1 MNFEKKPI
9 IIAGPCS
16 VENYEQIMTVAQSV
30 KLLGVEYFRAGAF
43 KPRTRKNSFSGLGEE
58 GLKYLLEVKEKL
70 GLKIVSEIM
79 SEEDLELFQKYK
91 IDILQIGARN
101 MQNFSLLERI
111 GKTNIPVLLKR
122 GPSADFDEIVGAIER
137 LEKNQVIF
145 CLRGLKIMQTKNLLI
160 DEKIQTTL
168 VEHNPWQQK
177 FYRNYIDI
185 EDINKIKNLDI
196 IKKRNILVI
205 YDPSHSCGIA
215 SDVSKISLEALRNG
229 ADGIIIE
236 VHNNPSEALSD
247 SKQQIGLDEFEN
259 LLNQIE
265 K

>member
-16 VENYEQIMTVAQSV
+16 VESYQQIMTIAQKIKS
-30 KLLGVEYFRAGAF
+30 LGIEYLRAGAF

-58 GLKYLLEVKEKL
+58 GLKYLLEVKEKF

-91 IDILQIGARN
+91 VDVLQIGARN
-101 MQNFSLLERI
+101 MQNFRLLERI

-137 LEKNQVIF
+137 LENNKVIF
-145 CLRGLKIMQTKNLLI
+145 CLRGLKIMQTENLII
-160 DEKIQTTL
+160 DKKIQQIL
-168 VEHNPWQQK
+168 VDNNPWQHGEH
-177 FYRNYIDI
+177 RNYIDI
-185 EDINKIKNLDI
+185 EDINKVKNLDI
-196 IKKRNILVI
+196 IKKRNIPVI

-215 SDVSKISLEALRNG
+215 SDVPKISLEALRNG

-236 VHNNPSEALSD
+236 VHHNPSEALSD
-247 SKQQIGLDEFEN
+247 SKQQIDLDEFEN